1 MLQERQH
8 QITVRIKV
16 MRIGDLTI
24 HGKSHSVTPLEL
36 LPSGLVFLCPWEIPI
51 HSNVVLGYEIDDNVD
66 HIQVTGRIESRGLF
80 YGRQLYHTEFHA
92 DGDKKTRIVGM
103 LNRMMFGHNDSQKI
117 SLYN

>member
-1 MLQERQH
+1 MLQDQQH
-8 QITVRIKV
+8 QITVRIRV
-16 MRIGDLTI
+16 MKIGELTI

-51 HSNVVLGYEIDDNVD
+51 HSNVIMGYEIDDNVD
-66 HIQVTGRIESRGLF
+66 HILLTGRIESKGLF
-80 YGRQLYHTEFHA
+80 YGRQLYRTEFHT

-103 LNRMMFGHNDSQKI
+103 LNRMMFGHKESSKL

>member
-1 MLQERQH
+1 MLRERQH
-8 QITVRIKV
+8 QITVRIRV
-16 MRIGDLTI
+16 MQIGQLTI

-51 HSNVVLGYEIDDNVD
+51 HSNIILGYEIDDNVD
-66 HIQVTGRIESRGLF
+66 HILLSGHIESRGLF
-80 YGRQLYHTEFHA
+80 YGRQLYHTEFHT

-103 LNRMMFGHNDSQKI
+103 LNRMMFSHSESNKM